1 MIGGQSGFELESG
14 LELEG
19 GFDGVI
25 PSAAVLRTERGISV
39 IVEPV
44 GTCEISRADR
54 KNAALRNNA
63 SARGEYK
70 LS

>member
-44 GTCEISRADR
+44 GTCEISRAAGGNRDLG
-54 KNAALRNNA
+54 NDA
-63 SARGEYK
+63 SAPV
-70 LS
+70 SN